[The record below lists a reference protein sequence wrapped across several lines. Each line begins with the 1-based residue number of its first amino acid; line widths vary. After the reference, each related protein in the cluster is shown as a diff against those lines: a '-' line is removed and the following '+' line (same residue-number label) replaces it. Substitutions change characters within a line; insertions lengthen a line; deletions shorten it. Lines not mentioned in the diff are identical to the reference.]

1 MAGSNRQLDWI
12 LGGGALWV
20 VMLVVL
26 VSRDSMELMEGLRW
40 PFGGLFLIGSVVAAL
55 LVAWHLWSRP
65 TTPTAPDDPPKG

>member
-1 MAGSNRQLDWI
+1 
-12 LGGGALWV
+12 
-20 VMLVVL
+20 MLVVL
-26 VSRDSMELMEGLRW
+26 VSRDSMGLMEGLRW